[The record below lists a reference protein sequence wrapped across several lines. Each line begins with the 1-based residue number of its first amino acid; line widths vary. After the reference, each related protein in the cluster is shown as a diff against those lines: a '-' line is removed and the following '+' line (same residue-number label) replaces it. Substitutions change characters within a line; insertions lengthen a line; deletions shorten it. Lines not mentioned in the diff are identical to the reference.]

1 MYIVH
6 NCGRRLK
13 TLLDREHGTVWQV
26 LQYITVHYITVQYS
40 TVVAGGGGGELQ
52 LQPRGRAAGAGRHRT
67 QVPERSTVQYS
78 TVQLTVQCSV
88 LQVHHSLE
96 DRVGASRRFETCLKI
111 MELYFVHHWIGY

>member
-1 MYIVH
+1 M
-6 NCGRRLK
+6 
-13 TLLDREHGTVWQV
+13 
-26 LQYITVHYITVQYS
+26 
-40 TVVAGGGGGELQ
+40 AGGGGGELQ
-52 LQPRGRAAGAGRHRT
+52 LQPRGGAAGAGRHRA
-67 QVPERSTVQYS
+67 QVPERSTVQYSTVQYS